1 VDLFE
6 YQARDLFE
14 SHQIPV
20 LAGAVAPQ
28 QIKHIQRLKKL
39 AEKLLLKLR

>member
-20 LAGAVAPQ
+20 LAGAVATTADEAFAAAE
-28 QIKHIQRLKKL
+28 KS
-39 AEKLLLKLR
+39 AEKLLLKLK